1 MLERY
6 RAGMELAPHDVC
18 VVGAGPVGLAA
29 ALGCARRGL
38 KVLLLES
45 GDVAARGAPA
55 DLWDGLDP
63 ARHAPPEVATCRALG
78 GTSHWWG
85 GRCVPLDA
93 VDLETR
99 QHLPLTNWPI
109 GPGDI
114 SEWSAEAAQFLGIG
128 KPNFETAV
136 TDAAIAADPDLRFAD
151 LERWTPE
158 RNIARV
164 HRDELAASSTLTVLL
179 QASVLGLRLDEA
191 GHRVAELQVTDA
203 DGATARIGV
212 QRLVLA
218 CGGIETTRM
227 LLDLRRRH
235 PQQEVLRML
244 PIGQYYMGHMSGKIA
259 SLVLD
264 APERAAEHDFFLDG
278 GVYARRRLTLS
289 REAQR
294 REQLLNVS
302 FWADNPPFHDAA
314 HRSAL
319 LSLVWLALAIPP
331 VGRRL
336 LSEGVRLAHLGPAPR
351 RIGAHLRNV
360 LASPVSALVD
370 VARVLRARYVAR
382 PRKPGFLLR
391 NRAGRYALHFH
402 AEQTPNAS
410 SCLKLAPT
418 IDAVGL
424 PKARVEIRYLRDDAE
439 RIVRAHEVLDAGLR
453 RCGLGR
459 LDYRHADRDARIDAV
474 LAMASDGFHQIGG
487 ARMGRDA
494 ADSVV
499 DADAAVHGLANLFVA
514 SSAVF
519 CSSGQANP
527 TFSAVALALRLADH
541 LARLASTRPSTA
553 TQLHGAQA
561 CSI

>member
-1 MLERY
+1 
-6 RAGMELAPHDVC
+6 
-18 VVGAGPVGLAA
+18 VGLAV
-29 ALGCARRGL
+29 ALGCVRRGL
-38 KVLLLES
+38 KVLLLEA
-45 GDVAARGAPA
+45 GDEAAQGAPA
-55 DLWDGLDP
+55 DLWDGLDIDP
-63 ARHAPPEVATCRALG
+63 SRHARPDVATCRALG

-93 VDLETR
+93 VDLELR
-99 QHLPLTNWPI
+99 GHVLDASWPI
-109 GPGDI
+109 GHG
-114 SEWSAEAAQFLGIG
+114 ELAVWSVEAAQFLGIG
-128 KPNFETAV
+128 APHFETVAP
-136 TDAAIAADPDLRFAD
+136 DAAIAADPDLRFAD

-164 HRDELAASSTLTVLL
+164 HRDELAASTALTMLL
-179 QASVLGLRLDEA
+179 QASVFGLVLDEA
-191 GHRVAELQVTDA
+191 GDCVAELQVADA
-203 DGATARIGV
+203 DGATARIAV
-212 QRLVLA
+212 RRLVLA
-218 CGGIETTRM
+218 CGGIETTRL

-235 PQQEVLRML
+235 PQHAVLRTL
-244 PIGQYYMGHMSGKIA
+244 PIGQRYMGHMSGKIA

-264 APERAAEHDFFLDG
+264 APERAAEHDFFLDD

-294 REQLLNVS
+294 RERLLNIS

-319 LSLVWLALAIPP
+319 LSLVWIALAIPT

-336 LSEGVRLAHLGPAPR
+336 VSEGVRLAHVGPGPHR
-351 RIGAHLRNV
+351 FGAHLRNV
-360 LASPVSALVD
+360 LASPFAALAD
-370 VARVLRARYVAR
+370 VARVLRSRYLAR

-402 AEQTPNAS
+402 AEQSPNAFS
-410 SCLKLAPT
+410 SLKLADT
-418 IDAVGL
+418 ADALGL
-424 PKARVEIRYLRDDAE
+424 PQARVEIGYLRADAE

-459 LDYRHADRDARIDAV
+459 LDYRQADRDARIDAV
-474 LAMASDGFHQIGG
+474 FAMASDGFHQIGG
-487 ARMGRDA
+487 ARMGRDPA
-494 ADSVV
+494 TSVV
-499 DADAAVHGLANLFVA
+499 DGDAAVHGVANLFVA
-514 SSAVF
+514 STAVF

-541 LARLASTRPSTA
+541 LSRLPRASTADSAPA
-553 TQLHGAQA
+553 LGAQA